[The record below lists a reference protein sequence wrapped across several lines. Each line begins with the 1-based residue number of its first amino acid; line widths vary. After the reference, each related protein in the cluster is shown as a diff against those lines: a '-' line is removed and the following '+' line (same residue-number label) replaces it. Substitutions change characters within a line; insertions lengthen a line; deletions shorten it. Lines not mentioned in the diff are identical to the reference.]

1 MYNPVGNQCC
11 TCSINKNYNNVP
23 AWGLLTSY
31 YKRCYLRQ
39 THCEKNDCE
48 GCCFLHLKGCCSS
61 ASCWLNE
68 TSFFSSVLYNA
79 SCFSKVCKITVVVL
93 QVTPLCCISPQVYSL
108 IKLHLCVRSL
118 KSLTAKSWQDFSWT
132 SKSHV
137 ATGVLYFFSH
147 CGKRWSVSAWVWIPD
162 GTEVGLKGA
171 YSSAGV
177 CCCWRLLLLGS
188 SVLAGDGGIW
198 EEMHT
203 HTHTRTD
210 VTVLSKSP
218 KSHNIFGCSVCHI
231 FRSFRSQ

>member
-61 ASCWLNE
+61 ASCCFKWYI
-68 TSFFSSVLYNA
+68 FFSPVCYNA

-118 KSLTAKSWQDFSWT
+118 NSLTAKSWQDFSWT
-132 SKSHV
+132 EHQRATSPPAFFIFSRIVENDEAFQPGYGYLMAQRWGWRGRTAQQECV
-137 ATGVLYFFSH
+137 A
-147 CGKRWSVSAWVWIPD
+147 
-162 GTEVGLKGA
+162 
-171 YSSAGV
+171 AG
-177 CCCWRLLLLGS
+177 
-188 SVLAGDGGIW
+188 
-198 EEMHT
+198 
-203 HTHTRTD
+203 
-210 VTVLSKSP
+210 
-218 KSHNIFGCSVCHI
+218 GCSC
-231 FRSFRSQ
+231 

>member
-61 ASCWLNE
+61 ASCWLND

-108 IKLHLCVRSL
+108 IKLHFCVRSS

-137 ATGVLYFFSH
+137 ATGVLYFFLALWKTM
-147 CGKRWSVSAWVWIPD
+147 KRFSLGMDTWWHRGGAEGGVQLSRSV
-162 GTEVGLKGA
+162 
-171 YSSAGV
+171 
-177 CCCWRLLLLGS
+177 LLLAAAPARVQCVGRWWGHLGGN
-188 SVLAGDGGIW
+188 AYT
-198 EEMHT
+198 HT
-203 HTHTRTD
+203 HTHRCHRAIK
-210 VTVLSKSP
+210 VT
-218 KSHNIFGCSVCHI
+218 
-231 FRSFRSQ
+231 